1 VDEEIDAY
9 RADENRKVRVGFA
22 HIIILSLLVQ
32 WYEMYLFRKLI
43 SGRYIAV
50 AVYEYLS
57 YNKP

>member
-9 RADENRKVRVGFA
+9 RADENRIVRVGFA

-32 WYEMYLFRKLI
+32 WHEMYLFRKRI